1 MKIRK
6 VKWKGHPILGN
17 LELDFVNPNTNKAY
31 DTIVLAGENGSG
43 KTTILDTLNAFLC
56 IGPVNIFEYIEYEI
70 SGKSYQVRYSA
81 DDNIVLKPECVFNI
95 YEDKKAIRKN
105 VGTTNKNIDKEVL
118 DPRHYGCA
126 FSRAGINYK
135 TKKISTSTSL
145 EVDTDKY
152 DRGDKDNAVEL
163 KQLIVDLG
171 EQYKEEHFSWFE
183 RQKREGKSTEDD
195 SEVYGKSKI
204 KRFKDAFNNFFENIK
219 YDKVETED
227 GEKKVIFIKEGK
239 EITIDSLSTGEKQI
253 VFRGAQLLKNVNKID
268 NGIVMID
275 EPEISM
281 HPKWQQK
288 IMSYYRDLFKKG
300 DNPIAQLF
308 FATHS
313 EHVVSSAMK
322 DKENTLVIVLKE
334 DSGRIDNKKITA
346 PVCLSTITSA
356 EINYIAF
363 GIPTVDYHQQL
374 YAEIQKKTKSVS
386 IKACDDYIKK
396 HAIYDM
402 AKHGRISQYN
412 STTYETI
419 CTFVRNRISH
429 PDPNNSYTDAQLA
442 LSIDLMQKILI

>member
-6 VKWKGHPILGN
+6 VKWKGHPILGD
-17 LELDFVNPNTNKAY
+17 LELDFVNPNTKMAY

-43 KTTILDTLNAFLC
+43 KTTIIDTLNDFLC
-56 IGPVNIFEYIEYEI
+56 VGPINIFEYIEYEVG
-70 SGKSYQVRYSA
+70 GKSYRVKYCPKDTIVNGEKYFDIYDEGGKIIKKSVPPL
-81 DDNIVLKPECVFNI
+81 NIE
-95 YEDKKAIRKN
+95 
-105 VGTTNKNIDKEVL
+105 KEVL

-227 GEKKVIFIKEGK
+227 GEKKVIFNKEGK

-253 VFRGAQLLKNVNKID
+253 VFRGAQLLKNVNKIGD
-268 NGIVMID
+268 GIVMID

-288 IMSYYRDLFKKG
+288 IMSYYRDLFKKEG
-300 DNPIAQLF
+300 NPIAQLF

-334 DSGRIDNKKITA
+334 DSGCIDNKKITA

-374 YAEIQKKTKSVS
+374 YAEIQKKAKSTL
-386 IKACDDYIKK
+386 IKDCDSYIKNQ
-396 HAIYDM
+396 AIYDM
-402 AKHGRISQYN
+402 AKHGHISQYN

-419 CTFVRNRISH
+419 CTFVRNRIDH